1 MFEILYDFFKNGLPS
16 EAFNDFDPPV
26 SNLSAEQSHHKS
38 HMRILFEI
46 VKLFHL
52 RSNTSPRLFR
62 LLCYKAYF
70 ILVLSFKHCCADCI
84 GLLLRTGYTA
94 NFRMLD

>member
-26 SNLSAEQSHHKS
+26 SNLSAEQSHHKL
-38 HMRILFEI
+38 HMSIIFEI

-84 GLLLRTGYTA
+84 GL
-94 NFRMLD
+94 